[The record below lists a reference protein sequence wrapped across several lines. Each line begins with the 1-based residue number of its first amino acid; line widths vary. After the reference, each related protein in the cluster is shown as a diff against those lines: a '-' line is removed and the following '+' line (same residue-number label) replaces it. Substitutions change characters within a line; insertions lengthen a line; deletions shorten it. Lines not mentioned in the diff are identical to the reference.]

1 MPVHIDEMVSEVSAD
16 TPPPQGSAAPAAP
29 WQDLARARELQ
40 GQIQR
45 EAWRTAAERFD
56 D

>member
-16 TPPPQGSAAPAAP
+16 APTPHGAPAPAAQ
-29 WQDLARARELQ
+29 WLELAHLREVHAQ
-40 GQIQR
+40 NQR
-45 EAWRTAAERFD
+45 EQWRTAAERFD